1 MTVYRKIYNDLVKW
15 KNDIDVKP
23 LMIVGARQVGKTYIL
38 EKFCKC
44 EFKKY
49 FYVNL
54 FEDMELINIY
64 KSNLSSDE
72 KFLQFKLYFNYDI
85 ESEGT
90 VIFID
95 EIQESEDLIQE
106 LKYFCERHNNLRI
119 VCAGSLL
126 GVKLKRFNKSFPV
139 GKVRM
144 LNMYPMDF
152 EEFLLA
158 YDKSMLVETIRNC
171 YNNNS
176 SMHETFH
183 KMALKYYRIFMI
195 CGGMPESVKKMIE
208 VDGYLIKYND
218 WILKD
223 IITSYFKDM
232 KKYVVS
238 ASETIKITKLYNSI
252 SRQISNMSNKFQYSK
267 VESGTKSRDY
277 ELPLDWLLASN
288 LVNKSSRITL
298 PEIPLK
304 GFVDEASFKLFIN
317 DIGILR
323 YLLEIS
329 PRDVY
334 LDNLSFYKGTMI
346 ENYVANQLIINGY
359 SLYYWQS
366 SGKAEV
372 DFLLYTKD
380 GIIPVEVKS
389 ADNVKSKSLKVYVE
403 KYNPKYSIR
412 ISTKDFGF
420 ENNIKSVPLYAVFC
434 IKEVEE

>member
-85 ESEGT
+85 ESEGI

-158 YDKSMLVETIRNC
+158 YDKPMLVETIRNC

-208 VDGYLIKYND
+208 VDGDLIKYND

-252 SRQISNMSNKFQYSK
+252 SRQISNMSNKFQYS
-267 VESGTKSRDY
+267 
-277 ELPLDWLLASN
+277 N
-288 LVNKSSRITL
+288 
-298 PEIPLK
+298 
-304 GFVDEASFKLFIN
+304 
-317 DIGILR
+317 
-323 YLLEIS
+323 
-329 PRDVY
+329 
-334 LDNLSFYKGTMI
+334 
-346 ENYVANQLIINGY
+346 II
-359 SLYYWQS
+359 
-366 SGKAEV
+366 
-372 DFLLYTKD
+372 
-380 GIIPVEVKS
+380 
-389 ADNVKSKSLKVYVE
+389 
-403 KYNPKYSIR
+403 
-412 ISTKDFGF
+412 
-420 ENNIKSVPLYAVFC
+420 VPL
-434 IKEVEE
+434 